1 MFRRYKEIF
10 YGLGL
15 GLAMWV
21 VDAAMHAQLGA
32 EVQSHGL
39 AAELLRPG
47 ATQLFF
53 RVVFV
58 AISTALGWA
67 LWRSNWR
74 ERELRALEDAVVAFH
89 RQLDGSAVRIM
100 SYARML
106 QSRPGL
112 EHDEVARA
120 VVADLG
126 DDARAIDE
134 LTRQYVRFR
143 ARDGRAHPRGGRD
156 VGRHPG
162 VGRRA
167 PARGCDRA
175 AGRGDAAGRLGAC
188 DERSQKRRNRGRAG
202 RPRRGR

>member
-134 LTRQYVRFR
+134 LTRQYVRFSEHVM
-143 ARDGRAHPRGGRD
+143 AGRTREAVETLVAIREWAGGR
-156 VGRHPG
+156 RHAAVTEP
-162 VGRRA
+162 
-167 PARGCDRA
+167 PAGATRQ
-175 AGRGDAAGRLGAC
+175 AG
-188 DERSQKRRNRGRAG
+188 
-202 RPRRGR
+202 